1 MDQMAITIKRRKF
14 ISVLGGAAVAWPL
27 AARAQQPERMRRIG
41 VLMARAQSDPEG
53 QRYAAAFLRGLGA
66 LGWVPGQNVEIE
78 YRWQAGDASQAQAF
92 ANELVGLRPD
102 LLVANATPSLTA
114 MQQATH
120 TIPIV
125 FIGVADP
132 VGQGFVP
139 SLARPGGNMTGFGL
153 EEPSM
158 GAKWVELLKEISPRI
173 ARATVLFNPETAPFG
188 RMFLPSMEAA
198 ARAGGLTL
206 IIAAVRNGAEIEQA
220 IAATGREP
228 DGGLIALPDSFL
240 FGQREMIVSL
250 TAKRNVPAVY
260 AYRMFAAGGGLIA
273 YGIDRVDLFRLAT
286 PYVDR
291 ILKGE
296 KPADLPVQLPTKFE
310 LVINLKAAKA
320 LGLDVPPML
329 LARAD
334 EVIE

>member
-1 MDQMAITIKRRKF
+1 MRRREFITL
-14 ISVLGGAAVAWPL
+14 LGGVAAAWPVST
-27 AARAQQPERMRRIG
+27 RAQQTNRMRRIG
-41 VLMARAQSDPEG
+41 VLIARAESDPEG
-53 QRYAAAFLRGLGA
+53 QRYAAAFLRGLAA

-78 YRWQAGDASQAQAF
+78 YRWQAGDTSQAQAL
-92 ANELVGLRPD
+92 AKELVELRPD
-102 LLVANATPSLTA
+102 ILVANATPSLAA
-114 MQQATH
+114 MWQATR
-120 TIPIV
+120 TIPII

-158 GAKWVELLKEISPRI
+158 GAKWVELLKEISPRV
-173 ARATVLFNPETAPFG
+173 ARAAILFNPQTAPFS

-198 ARAGGLTL
+198 ARPAGLTL
-206 IIAAVRNGAEIEQA
+206 TIAAVSNGAEIEQV
-220 IAATGREP
+220 IAAAGREP

-240 FGQREMIVSL
+240 FGLREMIVAL
-250 TAKRNVPAVY
+250 TASRNLPAVY
-260 AYRMFAAGGGLIA
+260 AYRLFPAVGGLIA

-286 PYVDR
+286 SYVDR

-296 KPADLPVQLPTKFE
+296 RPADLPVQLPTKFE
-310 LVINLKAAKA
+310 LVINLKTARS
-320 LGLDVPPML
+320 LGLDIPPTL

>member
-1 MDQMAITIKRRKF
+1 VIKRREF
-14 ISVLGGAAVAWPL
+14 ITLLGAAVAWPI

-41 VLMARAQSDPEG
+41 VLIGRAESDEEG
-53 QRYAAAFLRGLGA
+53 QSYVAAFLRGLAA
-66 LGWVPGQNVEIE
+66 LGWMPGRNLEVG
-78 YRWQAGDASQAQAF
+78 YRWQAGHIGQAQVF
-92 ANELVGLRPD
+92 AKELVELRPD
-102 LLVANATPSLTA
+102 LLVAHSTSSLSAIQRATR
-114 MQQATH
+114 

-125 FIGVADP
+125 FVGIADP

-158 GAKWVELLKEISPRI
+158 GAKWVELLKEISPRV
-173 ARATVLFNPETAPFG
+173 ARAAVLFNPEIATFG

-198 ARAGGLTL
+198 ARAAGLTL
-206 IIAAVRNGAEIEQA
+206 TVAAVRNGAEIEQV
-220 IAATGREP
+220 IAEVGREP

-240 FGQREMIVSL
+240 IAQRDLIVAA
-250 TAKRNVPAVY
+250 TARRKVPAVY
-260 AYRMFAAGGGLIA
+260 ALRVFPADGGLIA

-296 KPADLPVQLPTKFE
+296 KPADLPVQMPTKYE
-310 LVINLKAAKA
+310 LVINLKTAKA
-320 LGLDVPPML
+320 LGLDVPWIL
-329 LARAD
+329 QQRAD